1 VLNRLN
7 LLDEIDAAMFFA
19 AWCQGT
25 VPAGQRADLDATIDR
40 VVGRFCGSAWM
51 GDEDDLTGEAWA
63 FVLDEMLAK
72 WRPYVSGEGIGAF
85 VARPLGLHLAD
96 YLREQRRPMHV
107 PAGAEVDVHPQLRTR
122 CVDVDGLAVASQE
135 TAETVLR
142 AAALRGR
149 MADLAASDV
158 GVAMLLEVEIDGEKP
173 TPVARRHGLGVR
185 KAEPFR

>member
-72 WRPYVSGEGIGAF
+72 WRPYVSGEGIGDPCTFPRAP
-85 VARPLGLHLAD
+85 RSTC
-96 YLREQRRPMHV
+96 
-107 PAGAEVDVHPQLRTR
+107 TR
-122 CVDVDGLAVASQE
+122 SSAPDAWTS
-135 TAETVLR
+135 TAWR
-142 AAALRGR
+142 
-149 MADLAASDV
+149 
-158 GVAMLLEVEIDGEKP
+158 
-173 TPVARRHGLGVR
+173 
-185 KAEPFR
+185 